1 MMMRGVSASR
11 SKQIYIMT
19 DAKREAEYYG
29 QKLGPI
35 VDPIGSPVKKAFELL
50 PNLKE
55 MDKDIEF
62 CSNYLKAAWKEG
74 VDITSQNGLKKVL
87 NRSGVTWE
95 EVKKDRES
103 PGWKTLLDKNLNR
116 MMDIGF
122 WGVPSFNLTGGGME
136 DLSCWG
142 QDRLWLI
149 KREIEKRVAHFNK
162 CSVNG

>member
-1 MMMRGVSASR
+1 
-11 SKQIYIMT
+11 MT
-19 DAKREAEYYG
+19 DAKREAAHYE

-62 CSNYLKAAWKEG
+62 CGNYLRSAWKEG
-74 VDITSQNGLKKVL
+74 VDITCQTGLKKVL
-87 NRSGVTWE
+87 ERSGVTWE
-95 EVKKDRES
+95 EVNQDQKSLD
-103 PGWKTLLDKNLNR
+103 WKILLDKNLNR

-122 WGVPSFNLTGGGME
+122 WCVPSFNLTGGGME

-149 KREIEKRVAHFNK
+149 KREIEKRVAHFNN
-162 CSVNG
+162 SSANG